1 VDLSAIIFVVLAL
14 AWAVYLIPK
23 ALSHHD
29 EMASDRL
36 VEGHSDKVRILSRK
50 RSVTVTETVVET
62 TDDTEAEAP
71 AESVVPVPVPVPVTV
86 RAVTALPTRASARRA
101 ARNRRRVLT
110 VLVTALAVVVALA
123 AFSVVPWWS
132 TAVPGAL
139 VVAFL
144 VVARISVRRM
154 QQARATRR
162 TPLAEAFTEEQV
174 APVSQGVSQSVSG
187 SVSGSFSGSFSG
199 PDVEVALDQLNEDTV
214 GVDRQELEAALAD
227 DGSLWDPLPMT
238 LPTYVNKAR
247 ARRTVRTIEL
257 TGINSSGHDQGDS
270 ALAREAA
277 TTVVA
282 EPTEAE
288 QRKVAGA

>member
-1 VDLSAIIFVVLAL
+1 MDLSAIIFVVLAL

-50 RSVTVTETVVET
+50 RSVTVTETLVET
-62 TDDTEAEAP
+62 ADETATEVP
-71 AESVVPVPVPVPVTV
+71 AESVAPRRT
-86 RAVTALPTRASARRA
+86 ATALPTLASARRA

-123 AFSVVPWWS
+123 AFSVAPWWS

-154 QQARATRR
+154 QQARATRP
-162 TPLAEAFTEEQV
+162 TPLAEAFTEVFTEER
-174 APVSQGVSQSVSG
+174 APLARTDSAAVSQ
-187 SVSGSFSGSFSG
+187 
-199 PDVEVALDQLNEDTV
+199 VEVALDQLNEDTV

-282 EPTEAE
+282 EPTGAE
-288 QRKVAGA
+288 QRKAAGA

>member
-1 VDLSAIIFVVLAL
+1 MDLSAIIFVVLAL

-62 TDDTEAEAP
+62 TDDTTAEAA
-71 AESVVPVPVPVPVTV
+71 AETVAPV
-86 RAVTALPTRASARRA
+86 RAVTPLPTRASARRA

-110 VLVTALAVVVALA
+110 VLAAALAVVVALA
-123 AFSVVPWWS
+123 GFSVVPWWS

-144 VVARISVRRM
+144 VVARLSVRRM

-162 TPLAEAFTEEQV
+162 TPLADAFAEEQA
-174 APVSQGVSQSVSG
+174 APVAQMSVQ
-187 SVSGSFSGSFSG
+187 

-288 QRKVAGA
+288 QRKAAGA